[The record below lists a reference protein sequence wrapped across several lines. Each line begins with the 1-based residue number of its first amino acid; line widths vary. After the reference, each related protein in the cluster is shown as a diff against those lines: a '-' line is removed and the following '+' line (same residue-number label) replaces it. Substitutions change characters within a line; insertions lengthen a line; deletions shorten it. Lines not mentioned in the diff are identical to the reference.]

1 MADYDFQDIET
12 RWQQRWADTGAFEV
26 DEDPSRPKYY
36 CLEMLPYPSGDIH
49 VGHVRNYCITDV
61 ISRSKTMRGFN
72 VMHPIGWDALGL
84 PAENAA
90 IQRGVHPEKW
100 TRQNIAGMKR
110 QLQRLGFSY
119 PWSREIATCDPE
131 YYHWNQWFFLRM
143 LEKGIAYRANSP
155 VNWCPSCQTVLAN
168 EQAEG
173 GICWR
178 CKNEVEQRDMVLVQQ
193 ENWVGKSPGAEADF
207 PVEGLDPIRVFT
219 TRVDT
224 IYGATFMVLA
234 PEHPMVDALLEGAPD
249 AADRKKQIARLR
261 AQDRRARLEGQVE
274 KEGVFTGRHA
284 TNPYNGERIPIWV
297 GNFVLMGYGTGAI
310 MSVPAHDQRDLE
322 FARKYDLNVRVVIQP
337 EGPDPDLDG
346 ATLEEAY
353 SGEGRVVNSGPFD
366 GLPSAEAIPKMAA
379 HAEEKGFGKATI
391 TYRLKDWLI
400 SRQRYWGTPIPV
412 VYCEK
417 DGVVPVPDDQLPVVL
432 PPDAPFT
439 GEGGNP
445 LEKVPG
451 FVNATCPSC
460 GGEARRETDTM
471 DTFVDSSWYFYRY
484 LSPGKDDGPVDA
496 DAVKYWFPIDLY
508 VGGIEHAILHLVY
521 ARFWTK
527 MMRDLGV
534 VGLDEPVVRLFPQGM
549 VHRDGEVMSKS
560 KGNTI
565 APDDVVGRYGAD
577 TLRLYILFAAPPELP
592 MEWSESGIEG
602 PHRFLLRVWRL
613 VDRHGAGFA
622 GKSAAPLPAELPDA
636 SGRAARGRELSAAQG
651 APDHRQ
657 GDPRHRGPDPAEH
670 RGGGPDGARERDLPP
685 RGRGGE
691 GPGRP
696 RLARGPR
703 DGHPAVEPVHAS
715 HLRGDV
721 DAPRARRRPGAG
733 PLAGLRRRS
742 GPRGRGRARGP
753 GERKGPWESHGG
765 ARGGRG
771 DGTGQGARGR
781 GPAGGGEASGQGAR
795 RPGASG
801 ERGGEMTRATAGIAV
816 VALIASGCGYALE
829 GRGITTDPSVK
840 RIGVPRFKD
849 NTGRVDLDARVTEAV
864 VAELTKR
871 GRFTVVK
878 EATGVDAVIVG
889 EILSYDNVPINFTG
903 GEGTVTEATRYAI
916 TLTASVVYRKV
927 GEAEPIW
934 ENDAFSVRDEYD
946 LDDTAEG
953 FFDREDQSIMRLSE
967 EFSQRLVAAMLE
979 AF

>member
-1 MADYDFQDIET
+1 
-12 RWQQRWADTGAFEV
+12 
-26 DEDPSRPKYY
+26 
-36 CLEMLPYPSGDIH
+36 
-49 VGHVRNYCITDV
+49 
-61 ISRSKTMRGFN
+61 MRGFN

-131 YYHWNQWFFLRM
+131 YYRWNQWFFLRM
-143 LEKGIAYRANSP
+143 LERGIAYRANSP

-178 CKNEVEQRDMVLVQQ
+178 CKHQVQQRDMEQWFLRITDYQDQLLDDMAQLEHWPDRVLIQQ
-193 ENWVGKSPGAEADF
+193 ENWVGKSPGAEVDF
-207 PVEGLDPIRVFT
+207 PVDGAEPIRVFT

-249 AADRKKQIARLR
+249 AAERKEQIGRLR

-284 TNPYNGERIPIWV
+284 TNPYSGEKIPIWV

-337 EGPDPDLDG
+337 EGPDLDG
-346 ATLEEAY
+346 TTLEEAY
-353 SGEGRVVNSGPFD
+353 AGEGRVVNSGPFD

-445 LEKVPG
+445 LEKVPA
-451 FVNATCPSC
+451 FVNATCPKC
-460 GGEARRETDTM
+460 GGKARRETDTM

-484 LSPGKDDGPVDA
+484 LSPRKDDGPVGA

-613 VDRHGAGFA
+613 VDRHAEAFSGQPP
-622 GKSAAPLPAELPDA
+622 KPLPGELP
-636 SGRAARGRELSAAQG
+636 AAAHSLRRKVHQTIAKVTHDIEERIQLNTAVAALMELVNEIYRLEEKVA
-651 APDHRQ
+651 
-657 GDPRHRGPDPAEH
+657 
-670 RGGGPDGARERDLPP
+670 
-685 RGRGGE
+685 E
-691 GPGRP
+691 GPGVPVLREALETVILLLNP
-696 RLARGPR
+696 FTPHVCEEMWMRLGHAEGLVRATWPAFDAEAARE
-703 DGHPAVEPVHAS
+703 DEVELAVQVN
-715 HLRGDV
+715 GKV
-721 DAPRARRRPGAG
+721 
-733 PLAGLRRRS
+733 
-742 GPRGRGRARGP
+742 RGRVTVAPEADEETVRAKALAAVAGQVEGKQVVKVLVVQGRLV
-753 GERKGPWESHGG
+753 S
-765 ARGGRG
+765 
-771 DGTGQGARGR
+771 
-781 GPAGGGEASGQGAR
+781 
-795 RPGASG
+795 
-801 ERGGEMTRATAGIAV
+801 V
-816 VALIASGCGYALE
+816 VA
-829 GRGITTDPSVK
+829 K
-840 RIGVPRFKD
+840 
-849 NTGRVDLDARVTEAV
+849 
-864 VAELTKR
+864 
-871 GRFTVVK
+871 
-878 EATGVDAVIVG
+878 
-889 EILSYDNVPINFTG
+889 
-903 GEGTVTEATRYAI
+903 
-916 TLTASVVYRKV
+916 
-927 GEAEPIW
+927 
-934 ENDAFSVRDEYD
+934 
-946 LDDTAEG
+946 
-953 FFDREDQSIMRLSE
+953 
-967 EFSQRLVAAMLE
+967 
-979 AF
+979 